1 MYGIVRI
8 AKSSSV
14 EIYSGMNRIAEAS
27 WTENS
32 FDYSPSYNNVSA
44 DITDAKSFVR
54 YYVGDIYENCKG
66 MENNNG
72 WYFKNATVRLTSDGA
87 EIITERNMPKKQLKF
102 KK

>member
-14 EIYSGMNRIAEAS
+14 EIYSGMNCIAEAS

-32 FDYSPSYNNVSA
+32 FDYSPSYNVSGN
-44 DITDAKSFVR
+44 ITDVKSFIR
-54 YYVGDIYENCKG
+54 YFAGDIYENCRG